1 MTTGGA
7 STISVELRERLVPIF
22 GTDIAIE
29 RLALLA
35 GGASKEAWALDLR
48 TPQGTRQLLV
58 RRAGGGVIHQETLS
72 LEDEHRLL
80 EVASAAGVRV
90 PKPYGYLGE
99 IVGRPAFVSE
109 RVSGE
114 TIGRRIVQRPELA
127 SARAV
132 LPAQMAEELAKIHAI
147 PAERV
152 PFLGSVGAS
161 DVLGRLTKEVDRLE
175 DAHPPIELGLAW
187 ARGRAPERNE
197 TVVLHGDLRV
207 GNLAVT
213 ATGLGHVLDWEFGH
227 RGDPAEDVAWPLVRA
242 WRFGVDQL
250 RLGGIGAV
258 EPYLERYN
266 ALTGRHI
273 TLASLDYWE
282 IIGNLKWAIG
292 ALTQARRHLSGQ
304 QRSVELAV
312 IGRLAAEMEFE
323 LLHLLE
329 RAGRCRTGR
338 VPMSSPRLCASSSRP
353 KSSRPSTIRDSGSA
367 RSSPRTGSASS
378 SARSPS
384 EHPSCGERSVRSCAC
399 WAPPTRSPTTSTSC
413 VVARATSTASSQG
426 ASAPAT
432 LPRARWCISSRR
444 S

>member
-1 MTTGGA
+1 MTTDA
-7 STISVELRERLVPIF
+7 DPAFSVELRERLIPLF
-22 GTDIAIE
+22 GADIAIE
-29 RLALLA
+29 RLVLLA

-58 RRAGGGVIHQETLS
+58 RRAGGGVIHQETLT

-80 EVASAAGVRV
+80 EVAFAAGVRV

-99 IVGRPAFVSE
+99 IAGRLAFVSE

-127 SARAV
+127 GARAV
-132 LPAQMAEELAKIHAI
+132 LPAQIAEELAKIHAI

-152 PFLGSVGAS
+152 PFLGGVGAR

-175 DAHPPIELGLAW
+175 DAHPAIELGLAW
-187 ARGRAPERNE
+187 ARQRAPERSE

-250 RLGGIGAV
+250 RLGGIGEV

-282 IIGNLKWAIG
+282 IVGNLKWAIG
-292 ALTQARRHLSGQ
+292 ALTQSRRHLSGQ

-312 IGRLAAEMEFE
+312 LGRLAAEMEFE

-329 RAGRCRTGR
+329 RAG
-338 VPMSSPRLCASSSRP
+338 
-353 KSSRPSTIRDSGSA
+353 
-367 RSSPRTGSASS
+367 
-378 SARSPS
+378 
-384 EHPSCGERSVRSCAC
+384 
-399 WAPPTRSPTTSTSC
+399 
-413 VVARATSTASSQG
+413 
-426 ASAPAT
+426 
-432 LPRARWCISSRR
+432 
-444 S
+444 

>member
-1 MTTGGA
+1 MSVAGSPRAALTDA
-7 STISVELRERLVPIF
+7 NPAFSVELRERLVPLF
-22 GTDIAIE
+22 GADTMIE
-29 RLALLA
+29 RLVLLA

-48 TPQGTRQLLV
+48 SPHGTEALLV
-58 RRAGGGVIHQETLS
+58 RRAGGGVIHQQTLS
-72 LEDEHRLL
+72 LEHECRVL
-80 EVASAAGVRV
+80 EVAYAAGVRV

-99 IVGRPAFVSE
+99 IAGRPAFVSE

-127 SARAV
+127 SARAA

-152 PFLGSVGAS
+152 PFLGGVGAR
-161 DVLGRLTKEVDRLE
+161 DVLGRLTNEVDRLE
-175 DAHPPIELGLAW
+175 DAHPAIELGLAW
-187 ARGRAPERNE
+187 ARQRAPERSE

-250 RLGGIGAV
+250 RLGRVGDVHAYRG
-258 EPYLERYN
+258 RCN

-282 IIGNLKWAIG
+282 ILGNLKWAIG
-292 ALTQARRHLSGQ
+292 ALTQSRRHLSGQ

-312 IGRLAAEMEFE
+312 LGRLAAEMEFE

-329 RAGRCRTGR
+329 RAG
-338 VPMSSPRLCASSSRP
+338 
-353 KSSRPSTIRDSGSA
+353 
-367 RSSPRTGSASS
+367 
-378 SARSPS
+378 
-384 EHPSCGERSVRSCAC
+384 
-399 WAPPTRSPTTSTSC
+399 
-413 VVARATSTASSQG
+413 
-426 ASAPAT
+426 
-432 LPRARWCISSRR
+432 
-444 S
+444 

>member
-1 MTTGGA
+1 MSVDGPPPTDEA
-7 STISVELRERLVPIF
+7 STLSVELRERLIPLF
-22 GTDIAIE
+22 GADIAIE
-29 RLALLA
+29 RLVLLA

-48 TPQGTRQLLV
+48 TRQGKRELLV
-58 RRAGGGVIHQETLS
+58 RRAGGGVIHQGTLT

-80 EVASAAGVRV
+80 EIAFASGVLVA
-90 PKPYGYLGE
+90 KPYGYLGE
-99 IVGRPAFVSE
+99 IAGRPAFVSE

-114 TIGRRIVQRPELA
+114 TIGRRIVQRPDLA
-127 SARAV
+127 GARAV
-132 LPAQMAEELAKIHAI
+132 LPAQIAQELAKIHAI

-152 PFLGSVGAS
+152 PFLGGVGAR
-161 DVLGRLTKEVDRLE
+161 DVLARLTNEVDRLG
-175 DAHPPIELGLAW
+175 DAHPAIELGLDW
-187 ARGRAPERNE
+187 ARRRAPARSE

-250 RLGGIGAV
+250 RLGGIGEV

-282 IIGNLKWAIG
+282 IVGNLKWAIG
-292 ALTQARRHLSGQ
+292 ALTQSRRHLSGQ

-312 IGRLAAEMEFE
+312 LGRLAAEMEFE

-329 RAGRCRTGR
+329 RAG
-338 VPMSSPRLCASSSRP
+338 
-353 KSSRPSTIRDSGSA
+353 
-367 RSSPRTGSASS
+367 
-378 SARSPS
+378 
-384 EHPSCGERSVRSCAC
+384 
-399 WAPPTRSPTTSTSC
+399 
-413 VVARATSTASSQG
+413 
-426 ASAPAT
+426 
-432 LPRARWCISSRR
+432 
-444 S
+444 